1 MIARPWGDIFI
12 LLFYLEGINNHKI
25 ILRKYVNVEESDSL
39 TPDIQ

>member
-12 LLFYLEGINNHKI
+12 LLFYLEGINVPKI
-25 ILRKYVNVEESDSL
+25 VIRKYVNVEGSESL